1 MPVKPRIS
9 ITVSL
14 LQSAGGRG
22 FSLPRLRGR
31 VGVGALLALILSGCG
46 AEAVPTPAA
55 SSSQLQAQ
63 VVASEIVVGNQ
74 QRVPIGITDHN
85 TPVSDATVHVR
96 SFVLNGTTGIFKG
109 ESDAPFKGEGLQG
122 GGTYVAHLT
131 FDKAGD
137 WGVEVTASRPNG
149 ARTAVRLPINV
160 LALPV
165 VPGVGQPAQATHNP
179 TARDVADLE
188 TIDSGR
194 PPDDMHQLSIADA
207 IHQHRPALVVFA
219 SPAFCTSRICG
230 PEVKAVQSLEPAYR
244 DRLAFIHVE
253 IYRDFKPDPSKRQLA
268 QAVVD
273 WRLQTEPWIF
283 LIDSKGII
291 EARFEGPTATDEVKA
306 ALVQLLG

>member
-1 MPVKPRIS
+1 
-9 ITVSL
+9 
-14 LQSAGGRG
+14 
-22 FSLPRLRGR
+22 
-31 VGVGALLALILSGCG
+31 VGAAVALMLSACG
-46 AEAVPTPAA
+46 AEAAPTPAA

-63 VVASEIVVGNQ
+63 VVASELVVGNQ
-74 QRVPIGITDHN
+74 QRVPIGMTDHN
-85 TPVSDATVHVR
+85 TPVNDATVHVR
-96 SFVLNGTTGIFKG
+96 SFVLNGNTAIFKG
-109 ESDAPFKGEGLQG
+109 ESDAPFKGEGLEG

-149 ARTAVRLPINV
+149 AHTTVRLAMNV

-165 VPGVGQPAQATHNP
+165 VPGVGQPAPATHNP
-179 TARDVADLE
+179 TTSDVADVE

-207 IHQHRPALVVFA
+207 IARHRSTLVVFA

-230 PEVKAVQSLEPAYR
+230 PEVKVVQGLEPAYR

-253 IYRDFKPDPSKRQLA
+253 IYRDFKPDPSKKQVA
-268 QAVVD
+268 QAVID

-291 EARFEGPTATDEVKA
+291 QARFEGPTASDEVKA
-306 ALVQLLG
+306 AIDQLLA